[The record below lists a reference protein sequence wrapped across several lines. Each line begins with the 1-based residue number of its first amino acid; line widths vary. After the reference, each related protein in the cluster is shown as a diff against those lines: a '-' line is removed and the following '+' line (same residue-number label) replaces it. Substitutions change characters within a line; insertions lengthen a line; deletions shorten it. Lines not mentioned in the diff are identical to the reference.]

1 MAKTLDGVEGQV
13 QGITRESTDLL
24 HKVNRLTE
32 DIQDKVE
39 RLNSVVGAVKG
50 IGNSV
55 QNLNGSVDRVT
66 NSITHNIS
74 QNEDKISQVVQWS
87 NVAMEIADKWQN
99 RKNRRGSANYK
110 ANSVANDA
118 DHSYTTQVDNK

>member
-1 MAKTLDGVEGQV
+1 MLQKLDGVEGQV
-13 QGITRESTDLL
+13 QGITRETTDLL

-32 DIQDKVE
+32 DIQGKID
-39 RLNSVVGAVKG
+39 RLNSVVDAVKG
-50 IGNSV
+50 IGDSV
-55 QNLNGSVDRVT
+55 QTLNSSVDRVT

-99 RKNRRGSANYK
+99 RHYRRGSANYK
-110 ANSVANDA
+110 ANNVATDA
-118 DHSYTTQVDNK
+118 NHSYTSRVDK

>member
-13 QGITRESTDLL
+13 QGITRETTDLL

-32 DIQDKVE
+32 DIQGKVD
-39 RLNSVVGAVKG
+39 RLNSVVDAAKG
-50 IGNSV
+50 IGDSV

-99 RKNRRGSANYK
+99 RYNRRGSANYK
-110 ANSVANDA
+110 TNTVADDAN
-118 DHSYTTQVDNK
+118 HSYNSRVNK

>member
-13 QGITRESTDLL
+13 QGITRETTDLL

-32 DIQDKVE
+32 DIQGKVD
-39 RLNSVVGAVKG
+39 RLNSVVDAVKG
-50 IGNSV
+50 IGDSV

-66 NSITHNIS
+66 NPLRTIFLKM
-74 QNEDKISQVVQWS
+74 KIKFLVVQWS

-99 RKNRRGSANYK
+99 RYNRRGSAN
-110 ANSVANDA
+110 
-118 DHSYTTQVDNK
+118 